1 MMNHRMLA
9 ILCSAGFLV
18 VTAAC
23 GDSSPAVEKKS
34 ESTTQSPE
42 GTVKTTTE
50 SKQVGTTLEAK
61 TETKTDTSSG
71 VVNRKTETFVGTV
84 TIFTA
89 GKKIEVLTGEKAT
102 HSFDLDDKGVSYSVD
117 GSVEVGK
124 RVTVTDETGDD
135 KVRRVTVKVGG

>member
-1 MMNHRMLA
+1 MNHRKLA
-9 ILCSAGFLV
+9 ILSSAGFLV
-18 VTAAC
+18 FATAC
-23 GDSSPAVEKKS
+23 GESTNAVDKKT
-34 ESTTQSPE
+34 ESTTQTSQ

-61 TETKTDTSSG
+61 SETKADTPSG

-89 GKKIEVLTGEKAT
+89 GKKLEVLTGEKTT
-102 HSFDLDDKGVSYSVD
+102 HSFNLDEKAVSYAVD
-117 GSVEVGK
+117 AAVEVGK

-135 KVRRVTVKVGG
+135 KVRRITVKLGG